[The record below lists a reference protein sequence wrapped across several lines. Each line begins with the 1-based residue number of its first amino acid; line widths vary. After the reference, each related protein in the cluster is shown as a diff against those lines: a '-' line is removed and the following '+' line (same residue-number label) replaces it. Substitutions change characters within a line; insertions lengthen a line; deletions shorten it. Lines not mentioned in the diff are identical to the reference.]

1 VYSSVWFSAIYIL
14 LFISLI
20 GCVIPRTK
28 HHFKALRAARRA
40 RRAPVAPRRPRRG
53 GAHRRPRAGC
63 RGAASRAVDLAQA
76 QLRKAGYRVERYDT
90 PATGKRPAVASV
102 SAERG
107 YARETGNL
115 VFHAALVGVLS
126 RSASAADSPTPG
138 RPSSS
143 RATASST
150 LGLGYTSFNPGR
162 FVDTTRCRRIR

>member
-1 VYSSVWFSAIYIL
+1 M
-14 LFISLI
+14 
-20 GCVIPRTK
+20 
-28 HHFKALRAARRA
+28 
-40 RRAPVAPRRPRRG
+40 PRRG
-53 GAHRRPRAGC
+53 IARRRSRP
-63 RGAASRAVDLAQA
+63 GAAAEGRLPRRA
-76 QLRKAGYRVERYDT
+76 LRQ

-150 LGLGYTSFNPGR
+150 RRSATPRS
-162 FVDTTRCRRIR
+162 TRAASSTRRAAAVRR